1 MSARGS
7 FSNGRGRTSTVSV
20 EEGNGQ
26 VQVDDANKPKQG
38 SYATSDNNHCEGCGI
53 PRHRRDQC
61 QLSGHPDC
69 NSRDLWIE
77 SSAFSAIKKR
87 QESSGEQDKHP
98 KLKWSEYAKGGT
110 ISNARFPDKN
120 RVDRSGDRTIQA
132 DRSKADDAADR
143 SRIYGVARKSAPDE
157 QGYKVKER
165 GVQFNVPKDRDG
177 RGGNNYSLHC

>member
-1 MSARGS
+1 M
-7 FSNGRGRTSTVSV
+7 
-20 EEGNGQ
+20 
-26 VQVDDANKPKQG
+26 DDANKPKQG